1 MTKTRLICE
10 NKSSSEKR
18 KSWQQKMRGTGE
30 EGGGRKGG
38 EGEGKR
44 EKETEKKR
52 ERWRERERGKRRERE
67 EEGGKEAEEEREE
80 ERWKKGSPVPY
91 LLLIAALVVLRHI

>member
-18 KSWQQKMRGTGE
+18 KSWQQKIRGTGK

-44 EKETEKKR
+44 EKERKKR
-52 ERWRERERGKRRERE
+52 ERWRKRDRGKRRERE
-67 EEGGKEAEEEREE
+67 EGGGRRQRKREKRRDGRRE
-80 ERWKKGSPVPY
+80 VPFLICY
-91 LLLIAALVVLRHI
+91 SLLLW